1 MMMLPYL
8 EMAEEAF
15 AADKKQPWYQ
25 AAAAA
30 LDVSDAHVGLPPTP
44 DQLMHHPQIAPDG
57 LLRERVQQ
65 PLPPA
70 PRTSLGKM
78 LPRAWTTSDTH
89 QQQVTTPAAPPPPP
103 SVGAPQAA
111 ATEQQVMEAP
121 RVDGVRLGMPPT
133 PGEFDEHPQI
143 DANGRFIDMAD

>member
-70 PRTSLGKM
+70 PRTSLGKK
-78 LPRAWTTSDTH
+78 P
-89 QQQVTTPAAPPPPP
+89 
-103 SVGAPQAA
+103 
-111 ATEQQVMEAP
+111 AP
-121 RVDGVRLGMPPT
+121 RPRTGDGGA
-133 PGEFDEHPQI
+133 G
-143 DANGRFIDMAD
+143 DAADSGG